1 MIDADNLR
9 PNQDAGSA
17 MACHYLKIFKMLGYK
32 VTFIPDN
39 LVFEGDYTLDLQRIG
54 VECVYSPYCTS
65 IKDYLT
71 ENARYYDYIIL
82 TRPYVGIKYLDLL
95 KQCAP
100 QARIIYSSVD
110 LHYLRERRHAE
121 LENNP
126 LLAARAERTRRDE
139 LRLILESDAAMV
151 VNQVEKDYLA
161 REVPD
166 ANVHVVQIVFEEQ
179 PPGPA
184 FEARQDILY
193 IGGYLHPPNVDAVL
207 YFTSEILP
215 GIRQRLPGVRF
226 FVLGS
231 NPPLELKALQC
242 EYIVVPGFQADIA
255 PYFNACRLMVAPL
268 RYGAGIKGKLG
279 TSFSY
284 GLPVVATAVAAE
296 GMGLHDR
303 RELLIADTPE
313 DFVQSVIELYT
324 DCGLWER
331 LSVAGRQALRDRF
344 SQQAIC
350 RDLERVLESAA
361 KRHIA
366 LAAG

>member
-1 MIDADNLR
+1 MQEAGGIIWQDGSAWNYGRFDDPGKPEYNYLRDVDFVSGASIMVPRGLFLGLGGFDSHYAPAYCEDVDLAFQIRHKGMRVLLQPLSVVVHYEGITSGTDLAAGAKKYQVTNLKKFYLRWNEILKGNRLNGVQPQLEKDRYAKGRILMIDADNLR
-9 PNQDAGSA
+9 PDQDAGSA
-17 MACHYLKIFKMLGYK
+17 MAWHYLKIFKMLGYK
-32 VTFIPDN
+32 VTFIPEN

-100 QARIIYSSVD
+100 EARIIYSSVD

-166 ANVHVVQIVFEEQ
+166 A
-179 PPGPA
+179 
-184 FEARQDILY
+184 
-193 IGGYLHPPNVDAVL
+193 
-207 YFTSEILP
+207 T
-215 GIRQRLPGVRF
+215 
-226 FVLGS
+226 
-231 NPPLELKALQC
+231 C
-242 EYIVVPGFQADIA
+242 
-255 PYFNACRLMVAPL
+255 M
-268 RYGAGIKGKLG
+268 
-279 TSFSY
+279 
-284 GLPVVATAVAAE
+284 
-296 GMGLHDR
+296 
-303 RELLIADTPE
+303 
-313 DFVQSVIELYT
+313 
-324 DCGLWER
+324 
-331 LSVAGRQALRDRF
+331 
-344 SQQAIC
+344 
-350 RDLERVLESAA
+350 
-361 KRHIA
+361 
-366 LAAG
+366 